1 MGSESLVQVHILLLV
16 YTEIYIRQ
24 QGSNSQGLELLQC
37 NLNFCIFVLL

>member
-24 QGSNSQGLELLQC
+24 QGSNSQGLELLHYV
-37 NLNFCIFVLL
+37 I